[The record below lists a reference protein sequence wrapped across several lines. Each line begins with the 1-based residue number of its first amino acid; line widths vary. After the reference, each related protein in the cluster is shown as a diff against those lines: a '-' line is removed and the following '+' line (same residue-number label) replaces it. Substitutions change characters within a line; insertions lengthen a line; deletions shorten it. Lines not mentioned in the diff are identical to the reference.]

1 MRFLSEFESLE
12 KQYRT
17 NLINGLS
24 GFKSPLLV
32 GSRDVEGNLNVAVFS
47 SVFHLGANPALMGL
61 ISRPD
66 SVPRDT
72 LENIRATGEYTFNHL
87 PVENYPQV
95 HQTSARYA
103 RDESEFAACGLTPLL
118 REGFFAPFVAESP
131 LHIALSLREIV
142 PLAIN
147 GTHLLIGAV
156 TGLWV
161 DPARLEADGSIDLAG
176 TAAVVGLDGYYNTSF
191 LERLPY
197 AKKQIG

>member
-17 NLINGLS
+17 NLINSLS

-87 PVENYPQV
+87 PEENYPQV

-103 RDESEFAACGLTPLL
+103 RDESEFVACGLTPLL
-118 REGFFAPFVAESP
+118 HEGFFAPFVAGSP
-131 LHIALSLREIV
+131 LQIALALREIV

-147 GTHLLIGAV
+147 GTHLLIGEV
-156 TGLWV
+156 KGLWV
-161 DPARLEADGSIDLAG
+161 DEARLGADGAIGLDG
-176 TAAVVGLDGYYNTSF
+176 TPAVVGLDAYYGATF
-191 LERLPY
+191 LARLPY
-197 AKKQIG
+197 AKK